1 MLIAITDGNLK
12 LLGME
17 VGFGFS
23 GIFLKDLLKD
33 PWTWIFKKKNFL
45 NLPREF
51 RPSKPDFA
59 GTFLKLWG
67 MEAGYRFSGIFSK
80 DLLKDPQTWIFKIF
94 YSFFTLLL
102 LLFRGG
108 SGL

>member
-33 PWTWIFKKKNFL
+33 PWTWIFKKKNFSQSSE
-45 NLPREF
+45 RV
-51 RPSKPDFA
+51 
-59 GTFLKLWG
+59 
-67 MEAGYRFSGIFSK
+67 
-80 DLLKDPQTWIFKIF
+80 
-94 YSFFTLLL
+94 
-102 LLFRGG
+102 
-108 SGL
+108 